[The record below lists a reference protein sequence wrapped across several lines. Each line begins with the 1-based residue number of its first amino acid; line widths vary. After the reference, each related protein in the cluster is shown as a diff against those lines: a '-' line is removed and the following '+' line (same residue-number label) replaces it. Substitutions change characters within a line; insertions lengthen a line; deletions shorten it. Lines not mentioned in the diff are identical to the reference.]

1 MLFMMFAI
9 NASKSQVRT
18 ALSGAAS
25 ASGQQTLAAELPFT
39 IKGSIN
45 DIKESASV
53 VFIYNTVKNKRV
65 TEMTDTVPLVN
76 GRFSYRGKVSEPAKC
91 LAFILKKTDDEDFI
105 PTVKDYRVIG
115 VDGLQFYLD
124 RGEISITGKTLK
136 TAAVSGSSLNNEL
149 FELKRRGEAV
159 NQELEKAGYQMSDNF
174 KADDERWQQ
183 VVKKFDSLQLKK
195 FQIKIDFVKEHPDSY
210 LGLDVVNSLLDPK
223 IASANL
229 IEKLANLAPELFKG
243 LNKKLKDSPEGIR
256 LGNLIAQNT
265 RLRMG
270 QVAPDFTQNLPD
282 GKLFELS
289 SLRGKYVLIDF
300 WASWC
305 GPCRAENPNVKKA
318 YEQFKDKNFE
328 VVSISVDS
336 KKEAWLEAIKADGLS
351 WINVSDLK
359 GFANVP
365 SLLYMVNTVPRNWL
379 IDPNGVI
386 VGIDLRGEKLFEKLN
401 EVIK

>member
-1 MLFMMFAI
+1 M
-9 NASKSQVRT
+9 
-18 ALSGAAS
+18 
-25 ASGQQTLAAELPFT
+25 
-39 IKGSIN
+39 
-45 DIKESASV
+45 
-53 VFIYNTVKNKRV
+53 
-65 TEMTDTVPLVN
+65 
-76 GRFSYRGKVSEPAKC
+76 
-91 LAFILKKTDDEDFI
+91 
-105 PTVKDYRVIG
+105 
-115 VDGLQFYLD
+115 
-124 RGEISITGKTLK
+124 
-136 TAAVSGSSLNNEL
+136 
-149 FELKRRGEAV
+149 
-159 NQELEKAGYQMSDNF
+159 
-174 KADDERWQQ
+174 
-183 VVKKFDSLQLKK
+183 
-195 FQIKIDFVKEHPDSY
+195 
-210 LGLDVVNSLLDPK
+210 
-223 IASANL
+223 
-229 IEKLANLAPELFKG
+229 
-243 LNKKLKDSPEGIR
+243 
-256 LGNLIAQNT
+256 
-265 RLRMG
+265 
-270 QVAPDFTQNLPD
+270 PD